1 LLFNFNSTEDPKDL
15 SAIAKSKLTCSLRC
29 LDHTLSLEDIAM
41 SWERCARETVIE
53 CAKAFG
59 GGTFNSKYGEW
70 ENYQN
75 KD

>member
-1 LLFNFNSTEDPKDL
+1 
-15 SAIAKSKLTCSLRC
+15 